1 MGGGVIYHLL
11 YPLHEN
17 FGAFNVFRYI
27 TFRTAM
33 AMLTALLVSFA
44 LGPWLIGRLRLF
56 QIGQEI
62 REEGPKSHQA
72 KRGTPT
78 MGGLL
83 IIAAVVPTT
92 LLWADLRNV
101 FVWIAAASM
110 LAFGGIGFLDDYVKV
125 ARKRSLGLTTRGKF
139 AVQIAVALVI
149 GLLLLWLARQG
160 MFTTRLSVPFFKGLV
175 PDLAWIYPLFVV
187 LVLVSSSNAVNLT
200 DGLDGLAVGSFLV
213 ASATFTILAYAAGNA
228 IVADYLGLANVKGA
242 GELTVFCGALVGAS
256 LGFLWFNAHPAEVFM
271 GDVGSMAL
279 GGALGTIALLIKQEL
294 LLVVVGGLFV
304 VEALSVI
311 LQVGS
316 FKIRGRRI
324 FRMAP
329 VHHHFELS
337 GWSETKVVIRFWILA
352 IVFSLVGLATLK
364 LR

>member
-1 MGGGVIYHLL
+1 MIYHLL
-11 YPLHEN
+11 YPLHER

-33 AMLTALLVSFA
+33 AMLTAIVVSFI
-44 LGPWLIGRLRLF
+44 LGPWLIRKLQTF

-62 REEGPKSHQA
+62 REEGPASHQS

-92 LLWADLRNV
+92 LLWADLTNG
-101 FVWIAAASM
+101 FVWIATGAM
-110 LAFGGIGFLDDYVKV
+110 IAFGAIGFLDDYVKV
-125 ARKRSLGLTTRGKF
+125 AKRRNLGLTARGKF

-149 GLLLLWLARQG
+149 GLVLLWMAKQG
-160 MFTTRLSVPFFKGLV
+160 MFTTRLSVPFFKAV
-175 PDLAWIYPLFVV
+175 NPDLGWVYPAWVI
-187 LVLVSSSNAVNLT
+187 LVLVGASNAVNLT
-200 DGLDGLAVGSFLV
+200 DGLDGLAIGSFLV
-213 ASATFTILAYAAGNA
+213 CSTTFTILAYAAGNA
-228 IVADYLGLANVKGA
+228 IVADYLGILNVKGT
-242 GELTVFCGALVGAS
+242 GELTVFCGALLGAA
-256 LGFLWFNAHPAEVFM
+256 LGFLWFNSHPAEVFM

-279 GGALGTIALLIKQEL
+279 GGALGTIAILIKQEF
-294 LLVVVGGLFV
+294 LLVIAGGLFV

-316 FKIRGRRI
+316 FKTRGKRI
-324 FRMAP
+324 FRMSP
-329 VHHHFELS
+329 LHHHFELS
-337 GWSETKVVIRFWILA
+337 GWSETKVVIRFWIVA
-352 IVFSLVGLATLK
+352 IMFSLLALATLK